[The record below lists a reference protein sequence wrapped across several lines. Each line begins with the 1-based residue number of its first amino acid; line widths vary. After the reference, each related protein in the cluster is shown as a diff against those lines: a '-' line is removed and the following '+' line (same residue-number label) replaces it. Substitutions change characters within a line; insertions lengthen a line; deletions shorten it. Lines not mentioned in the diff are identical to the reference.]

1 MGLFGKLL
9 GENKAA
15 VPPQLRSIYP
25 PSAAMKIRQGILP
38 EIQSDKLLLA
48 KNEKCRYVES
58 GAIIT
63 EQKTYR
69 SRHNGGSFRVWKGFT
84 YHRGE
89 SKSVP
94 EYEREYTKGILF
106 FTDKRIVFVAG
117 KNGFEQKLSKLTSV
131 TEYSNAIEL
140 QFGNKTYRVL
150 LPDGCL
156 AKDVLDL
163 LT

>member
-1 MGLFGKLL
+1 MWNRGRLSPSKKRTEAGTT
-9 GENKAA
+9 AA
-15 VPPQLRSIYP
+15 VF
-25 PSAAMKIRQGILP
+25 G
-38 EIQSDKLLLA
+38 
-48 KNEKCRYVES
+48 
-58 GAIIT
+58 
-63 EQKTYR
+63 
-69 SRHNGGSFRVWKGFT
+69 VWKGFT
-84 YHRGE
+84 YNRGE

-117 KNGFEQKLSKLTSV
+117 KNGFEQKLSKLTAV

-150 LPDGCL
+150 IPDGCL

-163 LT
+163 II